1 MTCKKILIYM
11 ENVVMSLQVGMIEAS
26 FAQRPQ
32 VNWLAFLSLEKPFLK
47 CTECKLQQWSVP
59 QQQ

>member
-47 CTECKLQQWSVP
+47 CTECKLQQ
-59 QQQ
+59 

>member
-26 FAQRPQ
+26 FAQRPSE
-32 VNWLAFLSLEKPFLK
+32 LACFSI
-47 CTECKLQQWSVP
+47 T
-59 QQQ
+59 